1 MEFSERL
8 RQLREKHGYT
18 QKQLADAVHLSKNA
32 ICNYEKNVNLPNIET
47 LMLLADIFNVPV
59 DYLLGRSAI
68 SFKFDKLNKSFFGK
82 FTIAEAIDILSSI
95 DKKSREVIINVLLY
109 AKNYNDNCV
118 NG

>member
-32 ICNYEKNVNLPNIET
+32 ICNYEKNVET
-47 LMLLADIFNVPV
+47 LMSFADIFNVPV

-82 FTIAEAIDILSSI
+82 FTIAEAIDILSSL
-95 DKKSREVIINVLLY
+95 DKKAV
-109 AKNYNDNCV
+109 K
-118 NG
+118 

>member
-18 QKQLADAVHLSKNA
+18 QKQLADAVHLSKNS

-47 LMLLADIFNVPV
+47 LMSLADIFNVTV

-82 FTIAEAIDILSSI
+82 FTIAEAIDILLLLI
-95 DKKSREVIINVLLY
+95 KKAV
-109 AKNYNDNCV
+109 KW
-118 NG
+118 

>member
-18 QKQLADAVHLSKNA
+18 QKQLADAVHLSKNS

-47 LMLLADIFNVPV
+47 LMSLADIFNVTV

-82 FTIAEAIDILSSI
+82 FTIIFL
-95 DKKSREVIINVLLY
+95 KKGVAGATAPRQGLGAVASVI
-109 AKNYNDNCV
+109 
-118 NG
+118 

>member
-18 QKQLADAVHLSKNA
+18 QKQLADAVHLSKNS
-32 ICNYEKNVNLPNIET
+32 ICNYEKMLIYLIET
-47 LMLLADIFNVPV
+47 LMSLADIFNVPV

-82 FTIAEAIDILSSI
+82 FTIAEVIDILSSL
-95 DKKSREVIINVLLY
+95 DKKAV
-109 AKNYNDNCV
+109 K
-118 NG
+118 

>member
-18 QKQLADAVHLSKNA
+18 QKQLADAVHLSKYS

-47 LMLLADIFNVPV
+47 LMSLADIINVPV

-68 SFKFDKLNKSFFGK
+68 SFKFNKLNKSFFGK
-82 FTIAEAIDILSSI
+82 FTIAEAIDILLLLI
-95 DKKSREVIINVLLY
+95 KKP
-109 AKNYNDNCV
+109 
-118 NG
+118 